1 MRVKFR
7 SQVASKAHV
16 LKVWSPAGGTAE
28 SWLDH
33 EEANYILISSIHVLA
48 LNGILGTRT
57 WLEEADSRE
66 PAL

>member
-7 SQVASKAHV
+7 NQVASKAHV

-33 EEANYILISSIHVLA
+33 EEADYILISSTHVLA

-57 WLEEADSRE
+57 
-66 PAL
+66 